1 MKTQQSNKISKEQIS
16 FILIILISIM
26 VISLKFFIK
35 NFQPFGLTILQVSS
49 NSMIPTFQKGDFII
63 IKKQTEYDV
72 GDIITYEIVEDKQKY
87 YVTHR
92 IIEKNGNEYIT
103 KGDANNREDS
113 KIVDNDSIKGKVLFY
128 E

>member
-1 MKTQQSNKISKEQIS
+1 
-16 FILIILISIM
+16 M

-63 IKKQTEYDV
+63 IKKQTEYAV
-72 GDIITYEIVEDKQKY
+72 GDIITYEIVEEKQRY

-113 KIVDNDSIKGKVLFY
+113 KIVYNDSIKGKVLFY

>member
-1 MKTQQSNKISKEQIS
+1 M
-16 FILIILISIM
+16 II
-26 VISLKFFIK
+26 VFKFFDK
-35 NFQPFGLTILQVSS
+35 NSQPFGVTVLQVSS

-63 IKKQTEYDV
+63 IKKQADYHV
-72 GDIITYEIVEDKQKY
+72 GDIITYTITEGNKEY

-113 KIVDNDSIKGKVLFY
+113 QVVNNNTIKGKVMFY
-128 E
+128 Q